1 MWTWILIS
9 VVVVPIVVVGAAALF
24 VNAVDNAFSRF
35 ADRTLFR
42 WPDGWWPIGRRFSL
56 PSACM
61 AEADRDKK
69 APQLNLAGI
78 HKAVVA
84 FSAQAEAA
92 YAAHQGEKSTYSKNA
107 LAEARSNL
115 AKAIEGRDLGG
126 DQELT
131 WMTYAS
137 ACEFYAIALRRLK
150 PPS

>member
-1 MWTWILIS
+1 MWMWILIS
-9 VVVVPIVVVGAAALF
+9 VVVVPIVLVGAAALF
-24 VNAVDNAFSRF
+24 VNAVGDAFSPWGG
-35 ADRTLFR
+35 RTVFR

-56 PSACM
+56 PTACM

-69 APQLNLAGI
+69 APELNLAGI

-84 FSAQAEAA
+84 FSARAEAA

-115 AKAIEGRDLGG
+115 ARAIEQRDVGAN
-126 DQELT
+126 QELT